1 MIMKMTVHRAL
12 GEIKLYDK
20 KIVDLL
26 NKDFVISSKKRLSK
40 IHGIEIDKYKEE
52 MKANLQS
59 LRALIKN
66 RQILKSAIAKS
77 NETTLVSIGGE
88 TMTVLDAIERKN
100 FMNMRISIVNTLK
113 AQFNRADREVHNYED
128 NLQTNLEN
136 YIKNTTKELNN
147 KDLIDSLTESYK
159 NLNEVILIDP
169 NNLRNVIEEMTR
181 ENDRFN
187 TEVDYVLS
195 ESNSNTF
202 IDVDLE
208 G

>member
-1 MIMKMTVHRAL
+1 MATMTIHRAL

-20 KIVDLL
+20 KIVGLL
-26 NKDFVISSKKRLSK
+26 DKDFVLASKKRLAK
-40 IHGIEIDKYKEE
+40 IHGVDVEKYKEE

-59 LRALIKN
+59 LRALMRN
-66 RQILKSAIAKS
+66 RQTLKSAIAKS
-77 NETTLVSIGGE
+77 NETTEVTIGGE

-100 FMNMRISIVNTLK
+100 FMNMRMSVVNTLK
-113 AQFNRADREVHNYED
+113 SQFNRADREVRMYED
-128 NLQTNLEN
+128 NLQANLEN

-159 NLNEVILIDP
+159 SLNEVVMIDP
-169 NNLRNVIEEMTR
+169 SNLRLVIEEMTK
-181 ENDRFN
+181 ENDQFN

-195 ESNSNTF
+195 ESNSNTT
-202 IDVDLE
+202 IEVDLV

>member
-1 MIMKMTVHRAL
+1 MATKMTIHRAL

-26 NKDFVISSKKRLSK
+26 DKDFVLASKKRIGK
-40 IHGIEIDKYKEE
+40 VHGIDVEKYKEE

-59 LRALIKN
+59 LRALMRN

-77 NETTLVSIGGE
+77 NETTVVTIGGE
-88 TMTVLDAIERKN
+88 TMTVLDAIECKN
-100 FMNMRISIVNTLK
+100 FMNMRMSVVNTLK
-113 AQFNRADREVHNYED
+113 AQFNRADREVRAYED
-128 NLQTNLEN
+128 NLQANLEN

-159 NLNEVILIDP
+159 NLNEVIMIDP
-169 NNLRNVIEEMTR
+169 NNLRAVIEEMTK
-181 ENDRFN
+181 ENDQFN

-202 IDVDLE
+202 IEVDLV

>member
-1 MIMKMTVHRAL
+1 MATKMTIHRAL

-26 NKDFVISSKKRLSK
+26 DKDFVLASKKRVGK
-40 IHGIEIDKYKEE
+40 IHGIDVEKYKEE

-59 LRALIKN
+59 LRALMRN

-77 NETTLVSIGGE
+77 NETTMVTIGGE

-100 FMNMRISIVNTLK
+100 FMNIRMSVVNTLK
-113 AQFNRADREVHNYED
+113 AQFNRADREVRMYED
-128 NLQTNLEN
+128 NLQANLEN

-147 KDLIDSLTESYK
+147 KDLIESLTESYK
-159 NLNEVILIDP
+159 SLNEVVMIDP
-169 NNLRNVIEEMTR
+169 SNLRLVIEEMTK
-181 ENDRFN
+181 ENDQFN

-195 ESNSNTF
+195 ESNSNTT
-202 IDVDLE
+202 IEVDLV

>member
-1 MIMKMTVHRAL
+1 MATMTIHRAL

-26 NKDFVISSKKRLSK
+26 DKDFVLASKKRLAK
-40 IHGIEIDKYKEE
+40 IHGVDVEKYKEE

-59 LRALIKN
+59 LRALMRN
-66 RQILKSAIAKS
+66 RQTLKSAIAKS
-77 NETTLVSIGGE
+77 NETTEVTIGSE

-100 FMNMRISIVNTLK
+100 FMNMRMSVVNTLK
-113 AQFNRADREVHNYED
+113 SQFNRADREVRMYED
-128 NLQTNLEN
+128 NLQANLEN
-136 YIKNTTKELNN
+136 YIKNATKELNN

-159 NLNEVILIDP
+159 SLNEVVMIDP
-169 NNLRNVIEEMTR
+169 SNLRLVIEEMTK
-181 ENDRFN
+181 ENDQFN

-195 ESNSNTF
+195 ESNSNTT
-202 IDVDLE
+202 IEVDLV

>member
-1 MIMKMTVHRAL
+1 MATMTIHRAL

-20 KIVDLL
+20 KIADLL
-26 NKDFVISSKKRLSK
+26 DKDFVLASKKRLAK
-40 IHGIEIDKYKEE
+40 IHGVDVEKYKEE

-59 LRALIKN
+59 LRALMRN
-66 RQILKSAIAKS
+66 RQTLKSAIAKS
-77 NETTLVSIGGE
+77 NETTEVTIGGE

-100 FMNMRISIVNTLK
+100 FMNMRMFVVNTLK
-113 AQFNRADREVHNYED
+113 SQFNRADREVRMYED
-128 NLQTNLEN
+128 NLQANLEN

-159 NLNEVILIDP
+159 NLNEVVMIDP
-169 NNLRNVIEEMTR
+169 SNLRLVIEEMTK
-181 ENDRFN
+181 ENDQFN

-195 ESNSNTF
+195 ESNSNTT
-202 IDVDLE
+202 IEVDLV

>member
-1 MIMKMTVHRAL
+1 MATMTIHRAL

-26 NKDFVISSKKRLSK
+26 DKDFVLASKKRLAK
-40 IHGIEIDKYKEE
+40 IHGVDVEKYKEE

-59 LRALIKN
+59 LRALMRN
-66 RQILKSAIAKS
+66 RQTLKSAIAKS
-77 NETTLVSIGGE
+77 NEATEVTIGGE

-100 FMNMRISIVNTLK
+100 FMNMRMSVVNTLK
-113 AQFNRADREVHNYED
+113 SQFNRADREVRMYED
-128 NLQTNLEN
+128 NLQANLEN

-147 KDLIDSLTESYK
+147 KDLIESLTESYK
-159 NLNEVILIDP
+159 SLNEVVMIDP
-169 NNLRNVIEEMTR
+169 SNLRLVIEEMTK
-181 ENDRFN
+181 ENDQFN

-195 ESNSNTF
+195 ESNSNTT
-202 IDVDLE
+202 IEVDLV

>member
-1 MIMKMTVHRAL
+1 MATMTIHRAL

-26 NKDFVISSKKRLSK
+26 DKDFVLASKKRLAK
-40 IHGIEIDKYKEE
+40 IHGVDVEKYKEE

-59 LRALIKN
+59 LRALMRN
-66 RQILKSAIAKS
+66 RQTLKSAIAKS
-77 NETTLVSIGGE
+77 NETTEVTIGGE

-100 FMNMRISIVNTLK
+100 FMNMRMSVVNTLK
-113 AQFNRADREVHNYED
+113 SQFNRADREVRMYED
-128 NLQTNLEN
+128 NLQANLEN

-147 KDLIDSLTESYK
+147 RDLIDSLTESYK
-159 NLNEVILIDP
+159 SLNEVVMIDP
-169 NNLRNVIEEMTR
+169 SNLRLVIEEMTK
-181 ENDRFN
+181 ENDQFN

-195 ESNSNTF
+195 ESNSNTT
-202 IDVDLE
+202 IEVDLV

>member
-1 MIMKMTVHRAL
+1 MATMTIHRAL

-26 NKDFVISSKKRLSK
+26 DKDFVLASKKRLAK
-40 IHGIEIDKYKEE
+40 IHGVDVERYKEE

-59 LRALIKN
+59 LRALMRN
-66 RQILKSAIAKS
+66 RQTLKSAIAKS
-77 NETTLVSIGGE
+77 NETTEVTIGGE

-100 FMNMRISIVNTLK
+100 FMNMRMSVVNTLK
-113 AQFNRADREVHNYED
+113 SQFNRADREVRMYED
-128 NLQTNLEN
+128 NLQANLEN

-159 NLNEVILIDP
+159 SLNEVVMIDP
-169 NNLRNVIEEMTR
+169 SNLRLVIEEMTK
-181 ENDRFN
+181 ENDQFN

-195 ESNSNTF
+195 ESNSNTT
-202 IDVDLE
+202 IEVDLV

>member
-1 MIMKMTVHRAL
+1 MATKMTIHRAL

-26 NKDFVISSKKRLSK
+26 DKDFVLASKKRIGK
-40 IHGIEIDKYKEE
+40 IHGIDVEKYKEE

-59 LRALIKN
+59 LRALMRN

-77 NETTLVSIGGE
+77 NETTMVTIGGE

-100 FMNMRISIVNTLK
+100 FMNMRMSVVNTLK
-113 AQFNRADREVHNYED
+113 AQFNRADREVRAYED
-128 NLQTNLEN
+128 NLQANLEN

-159 NLNEVILIDP
+159 NLNEVVMIDP
-169 NNLRNVIEEMTR
+169 NNLRVVIEEMTK
-181 ENDRFN
+181 ENDQFN

-202 IDVDLE
+202 IEVDLV

>member
-1 MIMKMTVHRAL
+1 MATKMTIHRAL

-26 NKDFVISSKKRLSK
+26 DKDFVLASKKRIGK
-40 IHGIEIDKYKEE
+40 VHGIDVEKYKEE

-59 LRALIKN
+59 LRALMRN

-77 NETTLVSIGGE
+77 NETTVVTIGGE

-100 FMNMRISIVNTLK
+100 FMNMRMSVVNTLK
-113 AQFNRADREVHNYED
+113 AQFNRADREVRAYED
-128 NLQTNLEN
+128 NLQANLEN

-159 NLNEVILIDP
+159 NLNEVIMIDP
-169 NNLRNVIEEMTR
+169 NNLRVVIEEMTK
-181 ENDRFN
+181 ENDQFN

-202 IDVDLE
+202 IEVDLV

>member
-1 MIMKMTVHRAL
+1 MNTKMSIHRAL

-26 NKDFVISSKKRLSK
+26 DKDFVLASKKRIAK
-40 IHGIEIDKYKEE
+40 VHGIDIEKYKGE
-52 MKANLQS
+52 MKSNLQS
-59 LRALIKN
+59 LRALMRN
-66 RQILKSAIAKS
+66 RQVLKSAIAKS
-77 NETTLVSIGGE
+77 NEETFVTIGGVE
-88 TMTVLDAIERKN
+88 MTVLDAIERKN
-100 FMNMRISIVNTLK
+100 FMNMRMSVVNTLK
-113 AQFNRADREVHNYED
+113 AQFNRADREVRMYED

-159 NLNEVILIDP
+159 NLNEVVLLDP
-169 NNLRNVIEEMTR
+169 SNLRAVIEEMTK
-181 ENDRFN
+181 ENDQFN

-202 IDVDLE
+202 IEVDLE

>member
-1 MIMKMTVHRAL
+1 MVTMTIHRAL

-26 NKDFVISSKKRLSK
+26 CKDFVIASKKRVTK
-40 IHGIEIDKYKEE
+40 IHGIDIDKYKEE
-52 MKANLQS
+52 MKSNLQS
-59 LRALIKN
+59 LRALLRN

-77 NETTLVSIGGE
+77 NEITKVTIAGE

-100 FMNMRISIVNTLK
+100 FMNMRESVVRTLK
-113 AQFNRADREVHNYED
+113 SQFNRADNEVNNYED

-147 KDLIDSLTESYK
+147 KDLVDSLTESYK
-159 NLNEVILIDP
+159 NLNEVVLIDP
-169 NNLRNVIEEMTR
+169 SHLREVIEEMTK
-181 ENDRFN
+181 ENDQFN

-195 ESNSNTF
+195 ESNSNTT
-202 IDVDLE
+202 IEVDLV

>member
-1 MIMKMTVHRAL
+1 MATKMTIHRAL

-26 NKDFVISSKKRLSK
+26 NKDFVLASKKRIGK
-40 IHGIEIDKYKEE
+40 VHGIDVEKYKEE

-59 LRALIKN
+59 LRALMRN

-77 NETTLVSIGGE
+77 NETTMVTIGGE

-100 FMNMRISIVNTLK
+100 FMNMRMSVVNTLK
-113 AQFNRADREVHNYED
+113 AQFYRADREVRAYED
-128 NLQTNLEN
+128 NLQANLEN

-159 NLNEVILIDP
+159 NLNEVVMIDP
-169 NNLRNVIEEMTR
+169 NNLRAVIEEMTK
-181 ENDRFN
+181 ENDQFN

-202 IDVDLE
+202 IEVDLV

>member
-1 MIMKMTVHRAL
+1 MATKMTIHRAL

-26 NKDFVISSKKRLSK
+26 DKDFVLASKKRIGK
-40 IHGIEIDKYKEE
+40 VHGIDVEKYKEE

-59 LRALIKN
+59 LRALMRN

-77 NETTLVSIGGE
+77 NETTMVTIGGE

-100 FMNMRISIVNTLK
+100 FMNMRMSVVNTLK
-113 AQFNRADREVHNYED
+113 AQFNRADREVRAYED
-128 NLQTNLEN
+128 NLQANLEN

-159 NLNEVILIDP
+159 NLNEVVMIDP
-169 NNLRNVIEEMTR
+169 NNLRVVIEEMTK
-181 ENDRFN
+181 ENDQFN

-202 IDVDLE
+202 IEVDLV

>member
-1 MIMKMTVHRAL
+1 MATKMTIHRAL

-26 NKDFVISSKKRLSK
+26 DKDFVLASKKRIGK
-40 IHGIEIDKYKEE
+40 VHGIDVEKYKEE

-59 LRALIKN
+59 LRALMRN

-77 NETTLVSIGGE
+77 NETTMITIGGE

-100 FMNMRISIVNTLK
+100 FMNMRMSVVNTLK
-113 AQFNRADREVHNYED
+113 AQFNRADREVRAYED
-128 NLQTNLEN
+128 NLQANLEN

-159 NLNEVILIDP
+159 NLNEVVMIDP
-169 NNLRNVIEEMTR
+169 NNLRVVIEEMTK
-181 ENDRFN
+181 ENDQFN

-202 IDVDLE
+202 IEVDLV

>member
-1 MIMKMTVHRAL
+1 MATMTIHRAL

-26 NKDFVISSKKRLSK
+26 DKDFVLASKKRLAK
-40 IHGIEIDKYKEE
+40 IHGVDVEKYKEE

-59 LRALIKN
+59 LRALMRN
-66 RQILKSAIAKS
+66 RQTLKSAIAKS
-77 NETTLVSIGGE
+77 NETTEVTIGGE

-100 FMNMRISIVNTLK
+100 FMNMRMSVVNTLK
-113 AQFNRADREVHNYED
+113 SQFNRADREVRMYED
-128 NLQTNLEN
+128 NLQANLEN

-159 NLNEVILIDP
+159 SLNEVVMIDP
-169 NNLRNVIEEMTR
+169 SNLRLVIEEMTK
-181 ENDRFN
+181 ENDQFN
-187 TEVDYVLS
+187 AEVDYVLS
-195 ESNSNTF
+195 ESNSNTT
-202 IDVDLE
+202 IEVDLV

>member
-1 MIMKMTVHRAL
+1 MVTMTIHRAL

-26 NKDFVISSKKRLSK
+26 DKDFVLASKKRIGK
-40 IHGIEIDKYKEE
+40 IHGIDVEKYKEE

-59 LRALIKN
+59 LRALMRN

-77 NETTLVSIGGE
+77 NETTMVTIGGE

-100 FMNMRISIVNTLK
+100 FMNMRMSVVNTLK
-113 AQFNRADREVHNYED
+113 AQFNRADREVRMYED
-128 NLQTNLEN
+128 NLQANLEN

-147 KDLIDSLTESYK
+147 KDLIESLTESYK
-159 NLNEVILIDP
+159 SLNEVVMIDP
-169 NNLRNVIEEMTR
+169 SNLRLVIEEMTK
-181 ENDRFN
+181 ENDQFN

-195 ESNSNTF
+195 ESNSNTT
-202 IDVDLE
+202 IEVDLV

>member
-1 MIMKMTVHRAL
+1 MVTKMSIHRAL

-26 NKDFVISSKKRLSK
+26 EKDFVLASKKRVTK
-40 IHGIEIDKYKEE
+40 IRGVDIEKYKEE

-59 LRALIKN
+59 LRALMRN

-77 NETTLVSIGGE
+77 NETTMVTIGGE

-100 FMNMRISIVNTLK
+100 FMNMRMSVVNTLK
-113 AQFNRADREVHNYED
+113 AQFNRADREVRAYED
-128 NLQTNLEN
+128 NLQANLEN

-159 NLNEVILIDP
+159 NLNEVVMIDP
-169 NNLRNVIEEMTR
+169 NNLRAVIEEMTK
-181 ENDRFN
+181 ENDQFN
-187 TEVDYVLS
+187 AEVDYVLS

-202 IDVDLE
+202 IEVDLV

>member
-1 MIMKMTVHRAL
+1 MATKMTIHRAL

-26 NKDFVISSKKRLSK
+26 DKDFVLASKKRIGK
-40 IHGIEIDKYKEE
+40 VHGIDVEKYKEE

-59 LRALIKN
+59 LRALMRN

-77 NETTLVSIGGE
+77 NETTVVTIGGE
-88 TMTVLDAIERKN
+88 TMTVLDAIEHKN
-100 FMNMRISIVNTLK
+100 FMNMRMSVVNTLK
-113 AQFNRADREVHNYED
+113 AQFNRADREVRAYED
-128 NLQTNLEN
+128 NLQANLEN

-159 NLNEVILIDP
+159 NLNEVVMIDP
-169 NNLRNVIEEMTR
+169 NNLRAIIEEMTK
-181 ENDRFN
+181 ENDQFN

-202 IDVDLE
+202 IEVDLV

>member
-1 MIMKMTVHRAL
+1 MATMTIHRAL

-26 NKDFVISSKKRLSK
+26 DKDFVLASKKRLAK
-40 IHGIEIDKYKEE
+40 IHGVDVEKYKEE

-59 LRALIKN
+59 LRALMRN
-66 RQILKSAIAKS
+66 RQTLKSAIAKS
-77 NETTLVSIGGE
+77 NETTEVTIGGE

-100 FMNMRISIVNTLK
+100 FMNMRMSVVNTLK
-113 AQFNRADREVHNYED
+113 SQFNRADREVRMYED
-128 NLQTNLEN
+128 NLQANLEN

-159 NLNEVILIDP
+159 SLNEVVMIDP
-169 NNLRNVIEEMTR
+169 SDLRLVIEEMTK
-181 ENDRFN
+181 ENDQFN

-195 ESNSNTF
+195 ESNSNTT
-202 IDVDLE
+202 IEVDLV

>member
-1 MIMKMTVHRAL
+1 MATMTIHRAL

-26 NKDFVISSKKRLSK
+26 DKDFVLASKKRLAK
-40 IHGIEIDKYKEE
+40 IHGVDVEKYKEE

-59 LRALIKN
+59 LRALMRN
-66 RQILKSAIAKS
+66 RQTLKSAIAKS
-77 NETTLVSIGGE
+77 NETTEVTIGGE

-100 FMNMRISIVNTLK
+100 FMNMRMSVVNTLK
-113 AQFNRADREVHNYED
+113 SQFNRADREVRMYED
-128 NLQTNLEN
+128 NPQANLEN

-159 NLNEVILIDP
+159 SLNEVVMIDP
-169 NNLRNVIEEMTR
+169 SNLRLVIEEMTK
-181 ENDRFN
+181 ENDQFN

-195 ESNSNTF
+195 ESNSNTT
-202 IDVDLE
+202 IEVDLV

>member
-1 MIMKMTVHRAL
+1 MATMTIHRAL

-26 NKDFVISSKKRLSK
+26 DKDFVLASKKRLAK
-40 IHGIEIDKYKEE
+40 IHGVDVEKYKEE

-59 LRALIKN
+59 LRALMRN
-66 RQILKSAIAKS
+66 RQTLKSAIAKS
-77 NETTLVSIGGE
+77 NETTEVTICGE

-100 FMNMRISIVNTLK
+100 FMNMRMSVVNTLK
-113 AQFNRADREVHNYED
+113 SQFNRADREVRMYED
-128 NLQTNLEN
+128 NLQANLEN

-159 NLNEVILIDP
+159 SLNEVVMIDP
-169 NNLRNVIEEMTR
+169 SNLRLVIEEMTK
-181 ENDRFN
+181 ENDQFN

-195 ESNSNTF
+195 ESNSNTT
-202 IDVDLE
+202 IEVDLV

>member
-1 MIMKMTVHRAL
+1 MVTMTIHRAL

-26 NKDFVISSKKRLSK
+26 CKDFVIASKKRVTK
-40 IHGIEIDKYKEE
+40 IHGIDIDKYKEE
-52 MKANLQS
+52 MKSNLQS
-59 LRALIKN
+59 LRALLRN

-77 NETTLVSIGGE
+77 NEITKVTIAGE

-100 FMNMRISIVNTLK
+100 FMNMRESVVRTLK
-113 AQFNRADREVHNYED
+113 SQFNRADNEVSNYED

-147 KDLIDSLTESYK
+147 KDLVDSLTESYK
-159 NLNEVILIDP
+159 NLNEVVLIDP
-169 NNLRNVIEEMTR
+169 SNLRTVIEEMTK

-195 ESNSNTF
+195 ESNSNTT
-202 IDVDLE
+202 IEVDLV

>member
-1 MIMKMTVHRAL
+1 MATKMTIHRAL

-26 NKDFVISSKKRLSK
+26 DKDFVLASKKRIGK
-40 IHGIEIDKYKEE
+40 VHGIDVEKYKEE

-59 LRALIKN
+59 LRALMRN

-77 NETTLVSIGGE
+77 NETTVVTIGGE

-100 FMNMRISIVNTLK
+100 FMNMRMSVVNTLK
-113 AQFNRADREVHNYED
+113 AQFNRADREVRAYED
-128 NLQTNLEN
+128 NLQANLEN

-159 NLNEVILIDP
+159 NLNEVVMIDP
-169 NNLRNVIEEMTR
+169 NNLRTVIEEMTK
-181 ENDRFN
+181 ENDQFN

-202 IDVDLE
+202 IEVDLV

>member
-1 MIMKMTVHRAL
+1 MATKMTIHRAL

-26 NKDFVISSKKRLSK
+26 DKDFVLASKKRIGK
-40 IHGIEIDKYKEE
+40 VHGIDVEKYKEE

-59 LRALIKN
+59 LRALMRN

-77 NETTLVSIGGE
+77 NETTMVTIGGE

-100 FMNMRISIVNTLK
+100 FMNMRMSVVNTLK
-113 AQFNRADREVHNYED
+113 AQFNRADREVRAYED
-128 NLQTNLEN
+128 NLQANLEN

-159 NLNEVILIDP
+159 NLNEVVMIDP
-169 NNLRNVIEEMTR
+169 NNLRAVIEEMAK
-181 ENDRFN
+181 ENDQFN

-202 IDVDLE
+202 IEVDLV

>member
-1 MIMKMTVHRAL
+1 MATMTIHRAL

-26 NKDFVISSKKRLSK
+26 DKDFVLASKKRLTK
-40 IHGIEIDKYKEE
+40 IHGVDVEKYKEE

-59 LRALIKN
+59 LRALMRN
-66 RQILKSAIAKS
+66 RQTLKSAIAKS
-77 NETTLVSIGGE
+77 NETTEVTIGGE

-100 FMNMRISIVNTLK
+100 FMNMRMSVVNTLK
-113 AQFNRADREVHNYED
+113 SQFNRADREVRMYED
-128 NLQTNLEN
+128 NLQANLEN

-159 NLNEVILIDP
+159 SLNEVVMIDP
-169 NNLRNVIEEMTR
+169 SNLRLVIEEMTK
-181 ENDRFN
+181 ENDQFN

-195 ESNSNTF
+195 ESNSNTT
-202 IDVDLE
+202 IEVDLV

>member
-1 MIMKMTVHRAL
+1 MATKMTIHRAL

-26 NKDFVISSKKRLSK
+26 DKDFVLASKKRIGK
-40 IHGIEIDKYKEE
+40 VHGIDVEKYKEE

-59 LRALIKN
+59 LRALMRN

-77 NETTLVSIGGE
+77 NETTMVTIGGE

-100 FMNMRISIVNTLK
+100 FMNMRMSVVNTLK
-113 AQFNRADREVHNYED
+113 SQFNRADREVRMYED
-128 NLQTNLEN
+128 NLQANLEN

-159 NLNEVILIDP
+159 NLNEVVMIDP
-169 NNLRNVIEEMTR
+169 SNLRLVIEEMTK
-181 ENDRFN
+181 ENDQFN

-195 ESNSNTF
+195 ESNSNTT
-202 IDVDLE
+202 IEVDLV

>member
-1 MIMKMTVHRAL
+1 MTTKMTVHRAL

-20 KIVDLL
+20 KIIDLL
-26 NKDFVISSKKRLSK
+26 NKDFVVANKKRISK
-40 IHGIEIDKYKEE
+40 IHGTDIEKYKEE
-52 MKANLQS
+52 MKSNLQS
-59 LRALIKN
+59 LRALMRN
-66 RQILKSAIAKS
+66 RQTLKSAIAKS
-77 NETTLVSIGGE
+77 NETTTVSIGGE

-100 FMNMRISIVNTLK
+100 FMNMRMSVVNTLK
-113 AQFNRADREVHNYED
+113 SQFNRADREVRSYED

-159 NLNEVILIDP
+159 NLNEVVLIDP
-169 NNLRNVIEEMTR
+169 NNLRNVIEEMTK
-181 ENDRFN
+181 EDDRFN

-202 IDVDLE
+202 IEVNLE

>member
-1 MIMKMTVHRAL
+1 MTIKMTIHRAL

-20 KIVDLL
+20 KIIDLL
-26 NKDFVISSKKRLSK
+26 DNDFVLASKKRISK
-40 IHGIEIDKYKEE
+40 VHGIDVEKYKEE

-59 LRALIKN
+59 LRALMRN

-77 NETTLVSIGGE
+77 NETTMVTIGGE

-100 FMNMRISIVNTLK
+100 FMNMRMSVVNTLK
-113 AQFNRADREVHNYED
+113 AQFNRADREVRAYED
-128 NLQTNLEN
+128 NLQANLEN

-159 NLNEVILIDP
+159 NLNEVVMIDP
-169 NNLRNVIEEMTR
+169 NNLRAVIDEMTK
-181 ENDRFN
+181 ENDQFN

-202 IDVDLE
+202 IEVDLV

>member
-1 MIMKMTVHRAL
+1 MATKMTIHRAL

-26 NKDFVISSKKRLSK
+26 DKDFVLASKKRLAK
-40 IHGIEIDKYKEE
+40 IHGVDVEKYKEE

-59 LRALIKN
+59 LRALMRN
-66 RQILKSAIAKS
+66 RQTLKSAIAKS
-77 NETTLVSIGGE
+77 NETTEVTIGGE

-100 FMNMRISIVNTLK
+100 FMNMRMSVVNTLK
-113 AQFNRADREVHNYED
+113 AQFNRADREVRMYED
-128 NLQTNLEN
+128 NLQANLEN

-147 KDLIDSLTESYK
+147 KDLIESLTESYK
-159 NLNEVILIDP
+159 SLNEVVMIDP
-169 NNLRNVIEEMTR
+169 SNLRLVIEEMTK
-181 ENDRFN
+181 ENDQFN

-195 ESNSNTF
+195 ESNSNTT
-202 IDVDLE
+202 IEVDLV

>member
-1 MIMKMTVHRAL
+1 MATKMTIHRAL

-26 NKDFVISSKKRLSK
+26 DKDFVLASKKRIGK
-40 IHGIEIDKYKEE
+40 VHGIDVEKYKEE

-59 LRALIKN
+59 LRALMRN

-77 NETTLVSIGGE
+77 NETTMVTIGGE
-88 TMTVLDAIERKN
+88 AMTVLDAIERKN
-100 FMNMRISIVNTLK
+100 FMNMRMSVVNTLK
-113 AQFNRADREVHNYED
+113 AQFNRADREVRAYED
-128 NLQTNLEN
+128 NLQANLEN
-136 YIKNTTKELNN
+136 YIKNTAKELNN

-159 NLNEVILIDP
+159 NLNEVVMIDP
-169 NNLRNVIEEMTR
+169 NNLRAVIEEMTK
-181 ENDRFN
+181 ENDQFN

-202 IDVDLE
+202 IEVDLV

>member
-1 MIMKMTVHRAL
+1 MATMTIHRAL

-26 NKDFVISSKKRLSK
+26 DKDFVLASKKRLAK
-40 IHGIEIDKYKEE
+40 IHGVDVEKYKEE

-59 LRALIKN
+59 LCALMRN
-66 RQILKSAIAKS
+66 RQTLKSAIAKS
-77 NETTLVSIGGE
+77 NETTEVTIGGE

-100 FMNMRISIVNTLK
+100 FMNMRMSVVNTLK
-113 AQFNRADREVHNYED
+113 SQFNRADREVRMYED
-128 NLQTNLEN
+128 NLQANLEN

-159 NLNEVILIDP
+159 SLNEVVMIDP
-169 NNLRNVIEEMTR
+169 SNLRLVIEEMTK
-181 ENDRFN
+181 ENDQFN

-195 ESNSNTF
+195 ESNSNTT
-202 IDVDLE
+202 IEVDLV

>member
-1 MIMKMTVHRAL
+1 MATKMTIHRAL

-26 NKDFVISSKKRLSK
+26 DKDFVLASKKRIGK
-40 IHGIEIDKYKEE
+40 VHGIDVEKYKEE

-59 LRALIKN
+59 LRALMRN

-77 NETTLVSIGGE
+77 NETTMVTIGGE

-100 FMNMRISIVNTLK
+100 FMNMRMSVVNTLK
-113 AQFNRADREVHNYED
+113 AQFNRADREVRAYED
-128 NLQTNLEN
+128 NLQANLEN

-159 NLNEVILIDP
+159 NLNEVVMIDP
-169 NNLRNVIEEMTR
+169 NNLRAVIEEMTK
-181 ENDRFN
+181 ENDQFN
-187 TEVDYVLS
+187 AEVDYVLS

-202 IDVDLE
+202 IEVDLV